1 MVYAAQD
8 EVIGRSVALK
18 VLMADLE
25 SDPETRARF
34 YGEAHA
40 AARLRHP
47 NVITIFDA
55 GEDQGRS
62 FIAMQLLEGA
72 TLPAYLKR
80 PDAAHL
86 ERKVDLMIQCC
97 EGLAAAHGQGLI
109 HRDLKP
115 NNLFVQSDG
124 LLKILDFGIARLAHS
139 RMTPAGTTLGIPD
152 YVSPEQARG
161 AQVDARS
168 DIFSA
173 GAVFYFMLAGRKPFP
188 GADLPNVLRQLQFEE
203 PAPLRES
210 VPQELKSLVQHA
222 MAKAPD
228 GRPKRVEDLHAALLS
243 FRRQYQSETRNLVL
257 KALAQFDAAQT
268 AVASVAEAEAIL
280 GLPAEALSGVEVRSI
295 QQRFPLLS
303 KSSAADA
310 VPPDREL
317 VLEVLRELTAR
328 QEQLAIALDRTGT
341 LVARL
346 EGGKRSLASGDARNA
361 MKQFE
366 AVAQACPQSARARE
380 LMESCRPLAAEQE
393 ARAARISASV
403 AAIRRALDAQDW
415 TAAREECRSVLALEP
430 AHQLAAALLREANEG
445 IEREQQRLAS
455 IVRQLVDRASEAIER
470 QEFDKADAALK
481 EAETVDADSP
491 AVAQLRQQL
500 TNARAEAE
508 AVLRLH
514 RLSIEE
520 IRRARATF
528 RRGRYDEAVQQLSG
542 FLEVE
547 PAAREA
553 EAEIKRLIA
562 LRSAIA
568 SSTAASRHQASELV
582 NRAAALAESGDLQEA
597 RNFARLALQADPTDA
612 AALTLLDRLL
622 AQQLEERIAAEHA
635 RSHAERTEEAEP
647 LLAAA
652 LGALERGYVA
662 LALQAGLA
670 AQRIA
675 PHRID
680 AAAFVEEAK
689 SEMTSED
696 RETRELVAAPFPEPV
711 SAPAPVPAAPA
722 QPESGGVLDKA
733 ASLFRGGRRRGKA

>member
-1 MVYAAQD
+1 
-8 EVIGRSVALK
+8 
-18 VLMADLE
+18 
-25 SDPETRARF
+25 
-34 YGEAHA
+34 
-40 AARLRHP
+40 
-47 NVITIFDA
+47 
-55 GEDQGRS
+55 
-62 FIAMQLLEGA
+62 
-72 TLPAYLKR
+72 
-80 PDAAHL
+80 
-86 ERKVDLMIQCC
+86 
-97 EGLAAAHGQGLI
+97 
-109 HRDLKP
+109 
-115 NNLFVQSDG
+115 
-124 LLKILDFGIARLAHS
+124 
-139 RMTPAGTTLGIPD
+139 
-152 YVSPEQARG
+152 
-161 AQVDARS
+161 
-168 DIFSA
+168 
-173 GAVFYFMLAGRKPFP
+173 
-188 GADLPNVLRQLQFEE
+188 
-203 PAPLRES
+203 
-210 VPQELKSLVQHA
+210 
-222 MAKAPD
+222 
-228 GRPKRVEDLHAALLS
+228 
-243 FRRQYQSETRNLVL
+243 
-257 KALAQFDAAQT
+257 
-268 AVASVAEAEAIL
+268 
-280 GLPAEALSGVEVRSI
+280 
-295 QQRFPLLS
+295 
-303 KSSAADA
+303 
-310 VPPDREL
+310 
-317 VLEVLRELTAR
+317 
-328 QEQLAIALDRTGT
+328 
-341 LVARL
+341 
-346 EGGKRSLASGDARNA
+346 
-361 MKQFE
+361 
-366 AVAQACPQSARARE
+366 
-380 LMESCRPLAAEQE
+380 MESCRPLAAEQE

-403 AAIRRALDAQDW
+403 ASVRRALDAQDW

-430 AHQLAAALLREANEG
+430 AHQLAAALLREANQG
-445 IEREQQRLAS
+445 IEQEQQRLAS

-568 SSTAASRHQASELV
+568 SSAAASRHQASELV

-597 RNFARLALQADPTDA
+597 RNFARRALQADPTDA

-635 RSHAERTEEAEP
+635 RSHAERAEEAEP